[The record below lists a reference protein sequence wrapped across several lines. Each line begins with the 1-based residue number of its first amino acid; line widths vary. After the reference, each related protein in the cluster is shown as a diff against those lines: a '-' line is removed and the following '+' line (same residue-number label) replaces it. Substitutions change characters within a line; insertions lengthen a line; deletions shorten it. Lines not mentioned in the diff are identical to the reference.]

1 MVAPL
6 VYTDLAGGRLFFQ
19 ISDAAVRYRH
29 TLHVEPFDPVSGA
42 FIRTGADWPDVH
54 TFASHYVDTIAQIY
68 RTTSQITY
76 LYAWHN
82 TAGNPDPLPT
92 VGPAHSAMG
101 TASGFDAGGLTTLKG
116 GYICF
121 NFRDEQGN
129 HVPIFLY
136 GPITGYIASIEQLQS
151 PVTYYSGST
160 SVNPLDNITGFLNR
174 VVQATIPVVWS
185 HAGGPIIGGAHMTA
199 GQNKKSR
206 RRLGGA

>member
-6 VYTDLAGGRLFFQ
+6 VYTDLSGGRLFFT

-42 FIRTGADWPDVH
+42 FIRTGADWPDIH
-54 TFASHYVDTIAQIY
+54 TFAAAYVEEIKPMF
-68 RTTSQITY
+68 RTTTTLAY
-76 LYAWHN
+76 LYGWHN

-92 VGPAHSAMG
+92 IGPTHSTLG
-101 TASGFDAGGLTTLKG
+101 TMQSLAGNDATTLKG
-116 GYICF
+116 GYVCL

-136 GPITGYIASIEQLQS
+136 GICTAYIVNVENLQA
-151 PVTYYSGST
+151 PTTYYAGATSGDMMNQ
-160 SVNPLDNITGFLNR
+160 VVGFLNR
-174 VVQATIPVVWS
+174 VVQSTIPVVWS
-185 HAGGPIIGGAHMTA
+185 HAGGPIIGGAHATA